1 MNNDF
6 ETALC
11 ELRQARLSHSEQ
23 MGRFKKALED
33 TEKSLEKTREIVDKA
48 KELLYNK

>member
-6 ETALC
+6 ETILC
-11 ELRQARLSHSEQ
+11 ELRQARLAHSEQ
-23 MGRFKKALED
+23 MERFKKALED